1 MVTVIVAMVTVIVNM
16 RTVVA
21 AMAMI
26 VKVAHVFLGCSGY
39 NRQVAFG
46 ALFVNKVG
54 LLSVVDV

>member
-1 MVTVIVAMVTVIVNM
+1 MVTVIVAMVTVIVA
-16 RTVVA
+16 RRIVVA
-21 AMAMI
+21 AMMI
-26 VKVAHVFLGCSGY
+26 VNVTLVFLGCSGY